1 MKRKREKGGAG
12 GNRICKISNRID
24 QITSFKIPKLDIYAA
39 LEREREREKEGKNTF
54 DENIHPRFTYTDNR
68 YIREIKFHFLPP
80 SWPGTHNCGILNGRV
95 AVASQNKKRKKNHLN
110 SSDTSAS
117 PESMGGIRS
126 VYNRYLV
133 AGDDASI
140 EIRGRGREKRKEGKK
155 KKIVPRDKLVSSN
168 GSALSREIER
178 IRLPMPRV
186 SVAPVILLIIQ
197 LRRIDKRAPP
207 VNVSSVCRTTPP

>member
-1 MKRKREKGGAG
+1 MAESLLLRKK
-12 GNRICKISNRID
+12 
-24 QITSFKIPKLDIYAA
+24 
-39 LEREREREKEGKNTF
+39 KE
-54 DENIHPRFTYTDNR
+54 
-68 YIREIKFHFLPP
+68 
-80 SWPGTHNCGILNGRV
+80 
-95 AVASQNKKRKKNHLN
+95 KKNHLN

-207 VNVSSVCRTTPP
+207 ANVSSVCRTTPP

>member
-1 MKRKREKGGAG
+1 MAESLLLRKK
-12 GNRICKISNRID
+12 
-24 QITSFKIPKLDIYAA
+24 
-39 LEREREREKEGKNTF
+39 KE
-54 DENIHPRFTYTDNR
+54 
-68 YIREIKFHFLPP
+68 
-80 SWPGTHNCGILNGRV
+80 
-95 AVASQNKKRKKNHLN
+95 KKNHLN

-133 AGDDASI
+133 AGGEDASI
-140 EIRGRGREKRKEGKK
+140 EIRERGREKRKEGKK

-178 IRLPMPRV
+178 IRLSMPRV

-207 VNVSSVCRTTPP
+207 ANVSSVCRTTPP

>member
-1 MKRKREKGGAG
+1 MAESLLLRKK
-12 GNRICKISNRID
+12 
-24 QITSFKIPKLDIYAA
+24 
-39 LEREREREKEGKNTF
+39 KE
-54 DENIHPRFTYTDNR
+54 
-68 YIREIKFHFLPP
+68 
-80 SWPGTHNCGILNGRV
+80 
-95 AVASQNKKRKKNHLN
+95 KKNHLN